1 MSLINILINNILLLS
16 GQKFAMMELKVVLS
30 TIIRF
35 VKIES
40 VTKPEDI
47 KVFPFVILR
56 NNKAVLIKCELRRRN
71 QEM

>member
-1 MSLINILINNILLLS
+1 MNPFIFT

-35 VKIES
+35 VKIEP

-56 NNKAVLIKCELRRRN
+56 SKDSVLIKCEARR
-71 QEM
+71 MVK